1 MVARGFA
8 LLVALGLTGPVW
20 SQEAKTIES
29 SVLVIDQDRLL
40 AESGFGERLAREFE
54 REAAN
59 LAQENRQIEL
69 ALIREERELTEARP
83 TMDPTD
89 FRAAADAFDAKVT
102 RIRSAQDRKSRALS
116 NLQERERRAFL
127 DAALPVFG
135 TLLDDYG
142 AYVLLDRRQIFLSD
156 DRVDITDEAIK
167 RVNAALAEM
176 EPTLDRTPSSTPE
189 IEQ

>member
-1 MVARGFA
+1 MALRGLGLA
-8 LLVALGLTGPVW
+8 LALGLASPVW
-20 SQEAKTIES
+20 PQDSEPVQS

-54 REAAN
+54 KEAAK
-59 LAQENRQIEL
+59 LAQENRQIEQ
-69 ALIREERELTEARP
+69 ALIQEERELTEARP
-83 TMDPTD
+83 SMEPAT
-89 FRAAADAFDAKVT
+89 FREAADAFDAKVT
-102 RIRSAQDRKSRALS
+102 RIRSAQDRKSRALAS
-116 NLQERERRAFL
+116 LQERERRAFL

-135 TLLDDYG
+135 TLLDDFG

-176 EPTLDRTPSSTPE
+176 EPTLDGSAPKTPE
-189 IEQ
+189 IQQ

>member
-1 MVARGFA
+1 MVIRGLA
-8 LLVALGLTGPVW
+8 LCLALCLTGPALAQDESPV
-20 SQEAKTIES
+20 QS

-54 REAAN
+54 KEAAK
-59 LAQENRQIEL
+59 LAQENRQIEQ

-83 TMDPTD
+83 TMDPAA
-89 FRAAADAFDAKVT
+89 FREAADAFDSKVT
-102 RIRSAQDRKSRALS
+102 RIRAAQDRKSRALS
-116 NLQERERRAFL
+116 TLQERERRLFL

-156 DRVDITDEAIK
+156 DRVDITDEAIE
-167 RVNAALAEM
+167 RVNTALAEM
-176 EPTLDRTPSSTPE
+176 EPSLERNRPSNPE
-189 IEQ
+189 IQE